1 MLHNVLILQISL
13 QTIIKSLQYV
23 VLNTEMSCMYTGL
36 LIFGHL
42 LLEPVVWNQVQ
53 SGINSNFQS
62 QILHFGQFHFYIR
75 KVCEKWLEN

>member
-42 LLEPVVWNQVQ
+42 LLEPVV
-53 SGINSNFQS
+53 
-62 QILHFGQFHFYIR
+62 
-75 KVCEKWLEN
+75 